1 MPPSNIIRAMQ
12 PLRSCIPRS
21 TITTAS
27 TQASFLQPT
36 RLNNIAGSTILR
48 RTASTTVP
56 VAKQQQTAPELT
68 PSSTIAPPS
77 LRKYPYSLKT
87 GTVVSVGR
95 MDRTVRVSHRHTT
108 WDPHLRKSYPKT
120 THYLVADPRNSLRE
134 GDVIEFSSGFPK
146 SRNVRHVVE
155 RIVAPFGSAI
165 EDRPPV
171 MTREERDAVRA
182 EKRAAKWQ
190 RREAGRSEGGEVQ
203 GVKEHVGRIR
213 ALIYE
218 RVGDLSA

>member
-12 PLRSCIPRS
+12 PLRSCIP
-21 TITTAS
+21 
-27 TQASFLQPT
+27 ASFLQST
-36 RLNNIAGSTILR
+36 RLGNIVSRA
-48 RTASTTVP
+48 ASTTAP
-56 VAKQQQTAPELT
+56 VAKHQQTAPELT
-68 PSSTIAPPS
+68 PSPT
-77 LRKYPYSLKT
+77 YPYTLKT

-95 MDRTVRVSHRHTT
+95 MDRTVRVSHSRTT
-108 WDPHLRKSYPKT
+108 WDPYLRKTYPKI

-190 RREAGRSEGGEVQ
+190 RREARRSEGGEVQ
-203 GVKEHVGRIR
+203 GVKEHIGRIR

-218 RVGDLSA
+218 RVGELSA

>member
-1 MPPSNIIRAMQ
+1 MPPSNIIRAMR

-36 RLNNIAGSTILR
+36 RLNNIAGSAVLK

-56 VAKQQQTAPELT
+56 VAKQPQTAPELT
-68 PSSTIAPPS
+68 PSSTIVPPS
-77 LRKYPYSLKT
+77 LRKYPYTLKT

-108 WDPHLRKSYPKT
+108 WDPYLRKSYPKI

-190 RREAGRSEGGEVQ
+190 RREARRSEGGEVQ

-213 ALIYE
+213 ALVYE

>member
-12 PLRSCIPRS
+12 PLRACIPRS
-21 TITTAS
+21 TITNS
-27 TQASFLQPT
+27 SIQASSLQST
-36 RLNNIAGSTILR
+36 RSSNFVR
-48 RTASTTVP
+48 RTASTTAP
-56 VAKQQQTAPELT
+56 VAKQPQQTAPELT

-77 LRKYPYSLKT
+77 LRKYPYTLKI

-95 MDRTVRVSHRHTT
+95 MERTVRVSHRHTT
-108 WDPHLRKSYPKT
+108 WDPYLRKSYPKI

-171 MTREERDAVRA
+171 MTREERDALRA

-190 RREAGRSEGGEVQ
+190 RREARRSQNGEAQ

>member
-21 TITTAS
+21 TIPTGS
-27 TQASFLQPT
+27 TQASFLHPT
-36 RLNNIAGSTILR
+36 RSSLIAGSAILR
-48 RTASTTVP
+48 RTASTTAP
-56 VAKQQQTAPELT
+56 VTEQQQTPPEVT
-68 PSSTIAPPS
+68 PPSTIAPPS
-77 LRKYPYSLKT
+77 LRKYPYTLKT

-95 MDRTVRVSHRHTT
+95 MDRTVRVSHRHIT
-108 WDPHLRKSYPKT
+108 WDPHLRKSYPKI
-120 THYLVADPRNSLRE
+120 THFLVSDPRNSLRE

-190 RREAGRSEGGEVQ
+190 RREAKRSEGGEAQ

-213 ALIYE
+213 GLIYE
-218 RVGDLSA
+218 RVGAVSA

>member
-1 MPPSNIIRAMQ
+1 MR

-27 TQASFLQPT
+27 AQASFLQPT
-36 RLNNIAGSTILR
+36 RLNNIAGSAVLKR
-48 RTASTTVP
+48 NASTTVP
-56 VAKQQQTAPELT
+56 VTKQPQAAPELT

-77 LRKYPYSLKT
+77 LRKYPYTLKT

-108 WDPHLRKSYPKT
+108 WDPYLRKSYPKI

-190 RREAGRSEGGEVQ
+190 RREARRSEGSEVQ

-213 ALIYE
+213 ALVYE